1 VTLQVIFVAVGLPV
15 EAIGMLL
22 AVDTLPDMFKTT
34 ANVTADMTAAAV
46 IGRHN
51 AKPAPVVAVSSAE

>member
-1 VTLQVIFVAVGLPV
+1 
-15 EAIGMLL
+15 
-22 AVDTLPDMFKTT
+22 MFKTT